1 MYRYFTQSTG
11 AHQKFSESPTLND
24 GSRTVKMVTRK
35 PKAELSVFSST
46 PSLLNDATALGDGSE
61 PESAADMARRLHGKR
76 FKVRF
81 YDDDGGATT
90 TTRARRAVTRAARRV

>member
-1 MYRYFTQSTG
+1 
-11 AHQKFSESPTLND
+11 
-24 GSRTVKMVTRK
+24 
-35 PKAELSVFSST
+35 
-46 PSLLNDATALGDGSE
+46 LNDATALGDGSE

-81 YDDDGGATT
+81 YDDDDGGATT